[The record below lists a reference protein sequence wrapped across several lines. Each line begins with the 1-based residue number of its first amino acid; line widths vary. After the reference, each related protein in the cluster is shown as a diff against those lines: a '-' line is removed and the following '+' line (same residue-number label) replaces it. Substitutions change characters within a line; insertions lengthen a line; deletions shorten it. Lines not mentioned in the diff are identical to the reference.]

1 MEIRLGFF
9 MQPLMAQAMDPSKNQ
24 QAASLCLSDAA
35 CCVCVLRINQPDA
48 DGKRRGMLN
57 GFAASVNVLPWTQ
70 VCMLRCRK
78 CCLKFCEYSIA
89 TEKFSVF
96 N

>member
-1 MEIRLGFF
+1 
-9 MQPLMAQAMDPSKNQ
+9 MQLPFAEAIETSKNQ
-24 QAASLCLSDAA
+24 QAAPLCLSDAA

-70 VCMLRCRK
+70 VCILQCRK
-78 CCLKFCEYSIA
+78 CCFKFCKYAVA
-89 TEKFSVF
+89 TENFSVIGILAV